1 MHPVLLARPT
11 EHIVAFYRSNDFVA
25 EQVASFI
32 SEGLAASEHVIVIST
47 HRHWTAVTARLEEGG
62 ITYGRATSAG
72 QLVMIEADE
81 ALDAVSVDG
90 EVSVDRFRAMLAP
103 LVKRGMKTRIY
114 GDLVSLLA
122 QRGDVDAAIA
132 IERVGHELA
141 HTQNI
146 RVLCGYDVD
155 GARPLT
161 AVEMA
166 RIQETHDRSVV
177 QDRLTP
183 GSGARPSTSDHG
195 EFHAVR
201 FYESR
206 HSLAGMVGQ
215 FLGEGFVAG
224 LPAVV
229 IATPE
234 HLDGIKSVL
243 TARFFDV
250 ARLEAAGDLIMVDAE
265 ATLARFM
272 VDGMP
277 DPAGF
282 RDAVTPLIERASRGR
297 KDCLI
302 RAYGEMV
309 DVLWKAGH
317 TVAAVRLETLWNQL
331 AQSHAFALL
340 CGYSMGHFYKDA
352 AHREICALHTHVS
365 SDPAADSAT
374 APQ

>member
-1 MHPVLLARPT
+1 MHPVLRARPT
-11 EHIVAFYRSNDFVA
+11 EHIVAFYQSDDSIVER
-25 EQVASFI
+25 VASFI
-32 SEGLAASEHVIVIST
+32 SEGLAANEHVIAIAT
-47 HRHWTAVTARLEEGG
+47 TRHWNAITGRLDETG
-62 ITYGRATSAG
+62 IAYGRATSAG
-72 QLVMIEADE
+72 QLVLIEADE
-81 ALDAVSVDG
+81 ALDTVTVSG

-103 LVKRGMKTRIY
+103 LVKRGTKTRIY
-114 GDLVSLLA
+114 GELVSLLA

-132 IERVGHELA
+132 IERLGHELA
-141 HTQNI
+141 HAQNI
-146 RVLCGYDVD
+146 RVLCGYHLG
-155 GARPLT
+155 GARALT
-161 AVEMA
+161 AAEIT

-177 QDRLTP
+177 QDTSTLP
-183 GSGARPSTSDHG
+183 GEARPSRSEYG
-195 EFHAVR
+195 QFHAVR

-206 HSLAGMVGQ
+206 QSLAGIVGQ

-234 HLDGIKSVL
+234 HLDAIKGVL
-243 TARFFDV
+243 MARFFDV
-250 ARLEAAGDLIMVDAE
+250 ARLEAAGDLIMADAE
-265 ATLARFM
+265 AILAQFM

-277 DPAGF
+277 DPARF
-282 RDAVTPLIERASRGR
+282 RHAITPLIERACRGR
-297 KDCLI
+297 KECVI

-352 AHREICALHTHVS
+352 AQQEICGLHTHVS
-365 SDPAADSAT
+365 SDPAADPA
-374 APQ
+374 AVH

>member
-11 EHIVAFYRSNDFVA
+11 EHIAAFYRSDDFVV

-32 SEGLAASEHVIVIST
+32 SEGLAANEHVIAVATI
-47 HRHWTAVTARLEEGG
+47 RHWNAITGRLEESG
-62 ITYGRATSAG
+62 IAYGRATSAG
-72 QLVMIEADE
+72 QLVFVEAVE
-81 ALDAVSVDG
+81 ALDAVTVDG

-103 LVKRGMKTRIY
+103 LVKPGTRTRIY
-114 GDLVSLLA
+114 GELVSLLA

-132 IERVGHELA
+132 VERLGHELA
-141 HTQNI
+141 HAQNI
-146 RVLCGYDVD
+146 RVLCGYHVD

-161 AVEMA
+161 ADEMA
-166 RIQETHDRSVV
+166 RIQQTHDRSVL
-177 QDRLTP
+177 QDRVTL
-183 GSGARPSTSDHG
+183 GAEARPSKSEYG
-195 EFHAVR
+195 QLHAVR

-206 HSLAGMVGQ
+206 QSLAGMVGQ

-229 IATPE
+229 IATPD
-234 HLDGIKSVL
+234 HLDGIKGVL
-243 TARFFDV
+243 AARFFDV
-250 ARLEAAGDLIMVDAE
+250 ARLAAAGDLIMADVE

-277 DPAGF
+277 DPARFG
-282 RDAVTPLIERASRGR
+282 DAITPLIERACRGR
-297 KDCLI
+297 KDCVI

-352 AHREICALHTHVS
+352 SHQEICGLHTHVS
-365 SDPAADSAT
+365 SDPAADSA
-374 APQ
+374 AVH

>member
-1 MHPVLLARPT
+1 MHPVLLTRPT
-11 EHIVAFYRSNDFVA
+11 EHIVAFYRSDDFVV

-32 SEGLAASEHVIVIST
+32 SEGLAANEHVIAIAT
-47 HRHWTAVTARLEEGG
+47 TPHWNAITARLDESG
-62 ITYGRATSAG
+62 IAYGRATSAG
-72 QLVMIEADE
+72 QLVLIEADE
-81 ALDAVSVDG
+81 ALDAVTVDG
-90 EVSVDRFRAMLAP
+90 EVSVDGFRAMLAP
-103 LVKRGMKTRIY
+103 LVKHGKKTRIY
-114 GDLVSLLA
+114 GELVSLLA
-122 QRGDVDAAIA
+122 QRGDVDAAVA
-132 IERVGHELA
+132 VEHLGHELA

-146 RVLCGYDVD
+146 RVLCGYHVD

-161 AVEMA
+161 TAEIT

-177 QDRLTP
+177 QDTVTP
-183 GSGARPSTSDHG
+183 VLRGRPSTSEHG
-195 EFHAVR
+195 QFHAVR

-206 HSLAGMVGQ
+206 QSLAGMVGQ

-229 IATPE
+229 IATPA
-234 HLDGIKSVL
+234 HLDTIKGVL

-250 ARLEAAGDLIMVDAE
+250 PRLEAAGNLIMVDAE

-277 DPAGF
+277 DAARF
-282 RDAVTPLIERASRGR
+282 RDAVTPLIERACRGR
-297 KDCLI
+297 KDCVI

-309 DVLWKAGH
+309 DVLWKGGH

-352 AHREICALHTHVS
+352 AHQEICGLHTHAS
-365 SDPAADSAT
+365 SDGHADSAT
-374 APQ
+374 VH

>member
-1 MHPVLLARPT
+1 MHPASLAPPT
-11 EHIVAFYRSNDFVA
+11 EHIVTFYRSDDFVI
-25 EQVASFI
+25 EQAASFI
-32 SEGLAASEHVIVIST
+32 SDGLAANEHVIAIAT
-47 HRHWTAVTARLEEGG
+47 TRHWNAITGRLEESG
-62 ITYGRATSAG
+62 IAYGRATGAG
-72 QLVMIEADE
+72 QLVFVEADE
-81 ALDAVSVDG
+81 ALDAVTVDG
-90 EVSVDRFRAMLAP
+90 DVSVDRFRAMLGP
-103 LVKRGMKTRIY
+103 LVKPGRRTRIY
-114 GDLVSLLA
+114 GELVSLLA

-132 IERVGHELA
+132 VERLGHELA
-141 HTQNI
+141 HAQNI
-146 RVLCGYDVD
+146 PVLCGYHVD

-161 AVEMA
+161 VAEIS
-166 RIQETHDRSVV
+166 RIQETHDRSVL
-177 QDRLTP
+177 QDGVTPSGGPRLSKSEF
-183 GSGARPSTSDHG
+183 GQ
-195 EFHAVR
+195 FHAVR

-206 HSLAGMVGQ
+206 QSIAGMVGQ

-234 HLDGIKSVL
+234 HLDAIKGVL
-243 TARFFDV
+243 AARCFDV
-250 ARLEAAGDLIMVDAE
+250 ARLEAAGDLIMTDAE

-277 DPAGF
+277 DPARF
-282 RDAVTPLIERASRGR
+282 RDAITPLIERACRGR
-297 KDCLI
+297 KDCVI

-352 AHREICALHTHVS
+352 AHQEICDLHTHVS
-365 SDPAADSAT
+365 SDPPTGSAT
-374 APQ
+374 VH